1 MIGDM
6 VGVKSP
12 IGRAVVMVP
21 LYVDETLRG
30 YEPAGVHRDGEG
42 VRVAHR
48 PGLGGQEQRGGAEVG
63 QHPPY
68 PMYIAS
74 SEYNILIV
82 HITLAFMHTT
92 AVPPVAIVRMVSV
105 RCICRLE
112 VQ

>member
-74 SEYNILIV
+74 SEYINSTHNTCV
-82 HITLAFMHTT
+82 HAYYGCTSGCHSADGIGQVHMST
-92 AVPPVAIVRMVSV
+92 
-105 RCICRLE
+105 
-112 VQ
+112 